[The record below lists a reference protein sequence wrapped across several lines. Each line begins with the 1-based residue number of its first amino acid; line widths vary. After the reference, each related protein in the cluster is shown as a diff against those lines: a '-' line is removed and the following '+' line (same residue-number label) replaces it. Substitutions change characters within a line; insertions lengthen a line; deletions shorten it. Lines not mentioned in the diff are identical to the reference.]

1 GNNVLDGGVGGA
13 DLING
18 LGGIDTVSYANSA
31 SRVVIDLNRQ
41 LTWDGTDNDTL
52 VSIENAIGSRFND
65 DVLGDAGNNVLD
77 GGVGGADLINGL
89 GGIDTVS
96 YANSASRVVID
107 LNRQLTWDGTDNDTL
122 ASIENAIGSRFND
135 DVLGDAGNNVLDGGV
150 GGADFINGLGGID
163 TVSYASSLSGT
174 VIDLN
179 AQLTWDGTDNDT
191 LVSIENAI
199 GSRFNDTLIGG
210 SGDNVLT
217 GGGGSDTFLFIPL
230 AGRDLITDFQAGAG
244 TGADVLAYRRGVFT
258 NDDPLRNAV
267 QSGSDVVFST
277 ARNGS
282 ITLLG
287 VNLNDLTAN
296 NFLIS

>member
-1 GNNVLDGGVGGA
+1 MLDGGVGGA
-13 DLING
+13 DFING

-31 SRVVIDLNRQ
+31 SRM
-41 LTWDGTDNDTL
+41 
-52 VSIENAIGSRFND
+52 
-65 DVLGDAGNNVLD
+65 
-77 GGVGGADLINGL
+77 
-89 GGIDTVS
+89 
-96 YANSASRVVID
+96 VID

-135 DVLGDAGNNVLDGGV
+135 DVLGDAGSNVLDGGV
-150 GGADFINGLGGID
+150 GGADLINGLGGFD
-163 TVSYASSLSGT
+163 TVNYASSLSGA

-179 AQLTWDGTDNDT
+179 RQLTWDGTDNDT

-199 GSRFNDTLIGG
+199 GSRFNDTLIGA
-210 SGDNVLT
+210 SFDNVLT
-217 GGGGSDTFLFIPL
+217 GGGGSDTFLFIPFT
-230 AGRDLITDFQAGAG
+230 GRDNITDFQAGAG
-244 TGADVLAYRRGVFT
+244 TGADVLEYRRGVFA

-277 ARNGS
+277 IGNGS